1 MSDEEAIDELE
12 PEEGAE
18 PEAKSGGVP
27 WLPLIIVMLVVP
39 IITIAGME
47 FVVIP
52 KLKTALADGSIQGP
66 QVSKQEAGEEASHSA
81 EKKDSHGGEHGAEKG
96 PERAPR
102 SFKFEEIISNL
113 AGTMGTRFIK
123 TTFEVS
129 GSSDQLRSK
138 IKEHQAQVQDAIMT
152 VLSIRTIREL
162 ESVGGRNSLRVGL
175 IEAINTALGVSIV
188 EELYFMELIV
198 Q

>member
-1 MSDEEAIDELE
+1 MSDEGAIDELE
-12 PEEGAE
+12 PDDGAE
-18 PEAKSGGVP
+18 TEAKSGSVP

-66 QVSKQEAGEEASHSA
+66 QVSKKAAGEEASHSA
-81 EKKDSHGGEHGAEKG
+81 EKKDSHGGGHGAEEAPVG
-96 PERAPR
+96 SPR
-102 SFKFEEIISNL
+102 SFKFEEIVSNL

-123 TTFEVS
+123 TSFEVS

-138 IKEHQAQVQDAIMT
+138 IKENQAQVQDAIMT

-175 IEAINTALGVSIV
+175 VDAINTALGVSIV